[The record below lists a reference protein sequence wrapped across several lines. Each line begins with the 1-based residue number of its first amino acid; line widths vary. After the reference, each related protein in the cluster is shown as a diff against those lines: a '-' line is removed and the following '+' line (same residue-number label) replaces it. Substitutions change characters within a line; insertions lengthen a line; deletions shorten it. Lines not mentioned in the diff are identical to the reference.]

1 MITITF
7 STEQLVGLIFAMF
20 LFFVGGLATLALVK
34 DYFSDDVDWFIWFI
48 MTGMYTVGVA
58 MVSAIIF

>member
-7 STEQLVGLIFAMF
+7 STEQLVGFIFAVV
-20 LFFVGGLATLALVK
+20 LILVGGLATLALVK
-34 DYFSDDVDWFIWFI
+34 DDFSDDVDWVIWFI
-48 MTGMYTVGVA
+48 MTGMYTVGIA